1 MCDIYR
7 AVYMCGIYR
16 GKEHV
21 RSTEL
26 RRISRRTWQDCIGC
40 VTMWQD
46 CIWPVTH
53 KTHSIG
59 CVTSTELRRI
69 WNVWLSQSQDSC
81 NKTLLDVWHL
91 QSQDSF
97 RKKSVFGLLP
107 TSFFFFS
114 FDKSQDSCKKTVLD
128 VWHDNFLIW
137 TVWLWQSQDSCN
149 KILLD
154 VWYQQSQDPYEMC
167 DFSKVKTHVTRLY

>member
-7 AVYMCGIYR
+7 AVYMCDIYR
-16 GKEHV
+16 GKAHV

-40 VTMWQD
+40 VTIWQD

-59 CVTSTELRRI
+59 CVTSTELRLI

-97 RKKSVFGLLP
+97 RKKRVFGLLP
-107 TSFFFFS
+107 TSFFFF
-114 FDKSQDSCKKTVLD
+114 F
-128 VWHDNFLIW
+128 
-137 TVWLWQSQDSCN
+137 LWQEPRLMSEDCIRCVTWQ
-149 KILLD
+149 
-154 VWYQQSQDPYEMC
+154 
-167 DFSKVKTHVTRLY
+167 FSHLNCVTLAESRLM